1 MGQCIKAGKPF
12 TSAEPLYKP
21 VKCCHLRGFPICQTF
36 LRALSTSSFGHF
48 KSIIGGGGN
57 TFTFSPWILQ
67 GAISLLKDPAVTFL
81 HESLSL
87 GEAAGHR
94 PVPPPAPATPGQHPQ
109 PDPRNRGLPAA
120 NRPLCSGE
128 QSSSPTPSVTGSF
141 PGLPQRRDSL
151 GRKGCDPRG
160 LLGRGA
166 GIPPAPATAG
176 STKPDPSLIH
186 AGAPMAPEPL
196 TLLFISVAFLG
207 RLRTA
212 LWALVSLLVFPC
224 NALLCL
230 IFKPDH
236 HFLFSLC
243 FSTQGLDSRTRDWL
257 CSTALPYPRPNF
269 PASVVPHA
277 SERES
282 EILTDTFPSLTSSAS
297 GCLLETP
304 S

>member
-1 MGQCIKAGKPF
+1 MHKSWQALYQRRASIQ
-12 TSAEPLYKP
+12 TSEVLSSPGFSNMPDIFVSAKYFFLWLFQVYYRRRGGILSRFPLEFCREP
-21 VKCCHLRGFPICQTF
+21 
-36 LRALSTSSFGHF
+36 
-48 KSIIGGGGN
+48 
-57 TFTFSPWILQ
+57 
-67 GAISLLKDPAVTFL
+67 
-81 HESLSL
+81 SLSWRTQRWL
-87 GEAAGHR
+87 FCMRAFPWGRLLAIGPSHPRHR
-94 PVPPPAPATPGQHPQ
+94 PPRDSIPSQTPGTGGCL
-109 PDPRNRGLPAA
+109 PRT
-120 NRPLCSGE
+120 GE

-151 GRKGCDPRG
+151 GRKGLRPE
-160 LLGRGA
+160 GA
-166 GIPPAPATAG
+166 ARTGSGHPPAPVQRAAQSLTLPS
-176 STKPDPSLIH
+176 STPGPQWLPS
-186 AGAPMAPEPL
+186 PL
-196 TLLFISVAFLG
+196 TLLFISVTFLG

-243 FSTQGLDSRTRDWL
+243 FNTQGLDSQTRDWL